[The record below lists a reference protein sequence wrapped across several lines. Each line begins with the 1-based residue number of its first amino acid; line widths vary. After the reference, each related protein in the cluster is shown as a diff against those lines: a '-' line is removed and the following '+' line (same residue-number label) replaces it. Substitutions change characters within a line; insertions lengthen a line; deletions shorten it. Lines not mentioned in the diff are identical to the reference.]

1 MKTDDRAL
9 SSDFP
14 QFHLQNL
21 SAHDNLSDLVHNF
34 LQRNNFP
41 ITILPINNIR
51 IFGTSS
57 LAKFLPSC
65 SLFKEITGI
74 IMMLLFFFWRFPF
87 FRSVLFLLTLHLFNL
102 AHNHIHFQIQLMIS
116 RLIKSLFRIIGKV
129 EPNLNLF
136 AKTMRKK
143 MFHIFF

>member
-1 MKTDDRAL
+1 MKTDDCAL

-21 SAHDNLSDLVHNF
+21 SAHDNLSDLVHDF

-57 LAKFLPSC
+57 LTKFLSSC
-65 SLFKEITGI
+65 PLFKEITGI
-74 IMMLLFFFWRFPF
+74 IMMLLFFFWSFPF
-87 FRSVLFLLTLHLFNL
+87 FRSLFLLTFYLFNL